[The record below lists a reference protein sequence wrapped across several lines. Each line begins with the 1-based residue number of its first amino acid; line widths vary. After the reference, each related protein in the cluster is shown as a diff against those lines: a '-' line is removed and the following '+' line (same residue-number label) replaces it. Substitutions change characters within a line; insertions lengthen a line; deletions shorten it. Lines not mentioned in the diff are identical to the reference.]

1 MSWGNSKLQVQI
13 LMFYTCVS
21 FWDILNPNIARAAN
35 EVPCHQECK
44 GPSSGSRFLGRDFVF
59 HALWV
64 LKHCDSHR

>member
-44 GPSSGSRFLGRDFVF
+44 GLRDIE
-59 HALWV
+59 HRDIEHLDIEH
-64 LKHCDSHR
+64 LDIEHCGH